1 MKKAIPMSTVDVE
14 KDHLLD
20 PVKSQKVDLLR

>member
-1 MKKAIPMSTVDVE
+1 MKSAIPMSTVDVE

-20 PVKSQKVDLLR
+20 PVKSSKKWAC